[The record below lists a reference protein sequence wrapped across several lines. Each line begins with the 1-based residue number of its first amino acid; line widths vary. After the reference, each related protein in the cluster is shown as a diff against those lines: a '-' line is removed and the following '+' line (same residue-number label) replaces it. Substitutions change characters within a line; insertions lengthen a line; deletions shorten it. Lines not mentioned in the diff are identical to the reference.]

1 MTTRDLF
8 SAGVLMA
15 LVAQRSFPQTQ
26 VDLRTQ
32 AKSVDFS
39 AATAT
44 RPLKTGTSLPGT
56 CSTGEMFFKA
66 DAAAGQNLYG
76 CASAN
81 TWVQQAGGS
90 TVSGG
95 GASSVSQ
102 LLDFQ
107 VARTASATLSV
118 GANCSAS
125 APCNARFGNT
135 VYSITGGST
144 VTLTGGTGAAYIY
157 ITPAGVLTAGHNVAL
172 NCAGCVGQSGV
183 TSFPP
188 DSIPIASWVVTAGTW
203 EPVGSDFRTLLSGKN
218 VTAGT
223 GLTSQENLGLTTIA
237 IDQASIGLRISVPLS
252 ATSTCTQGSWAA
264 DFGFFYICA
273 AQNSWRRTAV
283 ASW

>member
-1 MTTRDLF
+1 
-8 SAGVLMA
+8 MA
-15 LVAQRSFPQTQ
+15 LVAQLSFPQTQ

-32 AKSVDFS
+32 GKSVDFS
-39 AATAT
+39 AASAT
-44 RPLKTGTSLPGT
+44 RPLKTGISLPGT
-56 CSTGEMFFKA
+56 CSTGEMFFKT

-81 TWVQQAGGS
+81 SWVQQAGGGS
-90 TVSGG
+90 PVTGS

-102 LLDFQ
+102 LFDFQ

-144 VTLTGGTGAAYIY
+144 VTLTGGTGTAYLY
-157 ITPAGVLTAGHNVAL
+157 ITPAGVLTAGHNVTL
-172 NCAGCVGQSGV
+172 SCAGCSAQSGV

-188 DSIPIASWVVTAGTW
+188 DSIPIASWVATSGSW

-218 VTAGT
+218 VTVGT

-237 IDQASIGLRISVPLS
+237 IDQASVGLRVSVPLS
-252 ATSTCTQGSWAA
+252 ATSACTQGSWAA
-264 DFGFFYICA
+264 DSGFFYICA